1 MGRICSQVSTGKP
14 LQYCSSSDAQ
24 TLKDNAVTGFGIP
37 TNDLEVLENQTEN
50 DFSNLQSGAL
60 SLADYKTEAK
70 KSEKA
75 KGKKLFVNYRDELDT
90 SNADASTYKTNLKN
104 YFISDVKAPINAA
117 STKAEVDTAVAVID
131 WSSVVY
137 E

>member
-1 MGRICSQVSTGKP
+1 MGRICKQISTGNI
-14 LQYCSSSDAQ
+14 LAFCSSSNAQ
-24 TLKDNAVTGFGIP
+24 TLKDNAVVTGIP
-37 TNDLEVLENQTEN
+37 MGDLEVLEGQTMD
-50 DFSNLQSGAL
+50 DFRNLQSGAL

-70 KSEKA
+70 KSEKE

-104 YFISDVKAPINAA
+104 YFISDVRAPINAA
-117 STKAEVDTAVAVID
+117 STKADVDTAVAVID